1 MSLRLFILPK
11 NLCVSNNASH
21 LSPFTLTHG
30 YVQRANT
37 AQRESTPHS
46 RQSKTNKGRVCHVL
60 WDITTCA
67 DPVSAAST
75 VAISKFKIVTLILRW
90 TIKLYHFNHG
100 SGVFDCLKRMTITCW
115 VVYSTFLLSLK
126 LSGRE
131 LAGRLLWR
139 SLFFALANVVS
150 WCFNAHCPLCG
161 VSDQLMCNSTK
172 SYSHLPLTTVASI
185 WITMWSWGNFS
196 LPLLHLHWGCKA
208 DLVW

>member
-75 VAISKFKIVTLILRW
+75 VLISKFKIVTLILRW

-150 WCFNAHCPLCG
+150 WCFNAHSQSSLWCLRPVNVQQHKILFSPSSHYCCFYLNYN
-161 VSDQLMCNSTK
+161 VILRQLQLATATFT
-172 SYSHLPLTTVASI
+172 LRL
-185 WITMWSWGNFS
+185 
-196 LPLLHLHWGCKA
+196 
-208 DLVW
+208 